1 MDELVGLGV
10 FDVMMIGIDVFFVVF
25 IVEFVQE
32 FAEWVFDLGWGSAEV
47 DAGKF
52 FDEFCDIIGGAG
64 ESGMRKMIN
73 TVAESV
79 AIDFFMH
86 GKRAA
91 GGIIM

>member
-1 MDELVGLGV
+1 MDELVGFGV
-10 FDVMMIGIDVFFVVF
+10 FDVMMVGIDVLFIVFVVEL
-25 IVEFVQE
+25 VEE

-64 ESGMRKMIN
+64 ESGMRKMID

-86 GKRAA
+86 RKWAA